1 MAWTDDRVER
11 LKKLWAEGRSA
22 SQIAKEL
29 GEVTRNAVIGKVHRL
44 GISERA
50 SVPRPVRAAKR
61 ARPASRQRARPR
73 AANSVARRSAESRSL
88 PRRALTSVVPTKKIV
103 VLGDPVSLL
112 ELTEKLCKWPVGD
125 PDSADFRFCGNP
137 SEHGVS
143 YCVDHQDLAYQPAS
157 SRRDRERER
166 RIAKRSVLLG

>member
-1 MAWTDDRVER
+1 MAWTEDRVER

-22 SQIAKEL
+22 SQIAREL

-61 ARPASRQRARPR
+61 ARPASRQRAKPR
-73 AANSVARRSAESRSL
+73 ATSAMARRPAGGMAYSGRELA
-88 PRRALTSVVPTKKIV
+88 PVVPTKKVI

-125 PDSADFRFCGNP
+125 PDSDKFRFCGNP
-137 SEHGVS
+137 SESGVS
-143 YCVDHQDLAYQPAS
+143 YCIDHQAIAYQPAS
-157 SRRDRERER
+157 SRRDREHAR
-166 RIAKRSVLLG
+166 RIAKRSVLLS